1 MTKPVG
7 VCGVAK
13 SNPIILQALAPPPQ
27 PKHTLPQGTESSY
40 LGLFNSSLPNLAPPN
55 P

>member
-13 SNPIILQALAPPPQ
+13 RNPVILQALEAPP